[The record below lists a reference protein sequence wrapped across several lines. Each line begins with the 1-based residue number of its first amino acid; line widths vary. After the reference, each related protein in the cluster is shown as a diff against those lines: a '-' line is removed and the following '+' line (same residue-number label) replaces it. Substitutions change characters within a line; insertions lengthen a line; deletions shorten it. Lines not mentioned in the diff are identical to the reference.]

1 MSGDDDRQDPSDAVV
16 ESLLRTDF
24 GRAVDVPGMLAQVRA
39 RIARADAPNWW
50 SLAAA
55 ALVMVTIAG
64 AAGFRLGGGLSAF
77 AHGADEAIA
86 EPWHDDDAKLRTAG
100 RVGGWGPRQ

>member
-1 MSGDDDRQDPSDAVV
+1 MSGDDDRQNPSDAVV

-24 GRAVDVPGMLAQVRA
+24 GRDVDVTSLLARVRA

-77 AHGADEAIA
+77 AHGADEEIA
-86 EPWHDDDAKLRTAG
+86 EPWHDENAKLRTVS
-100 RVGGWGPRQ
+100 RSWGAMP